1 MEEEA
6 RKLAWA
12 RWRGIRRLHPSS
24 LVTHPLRRLGHGTR
38 RFLSEFGA
46 FSTLAGQ
53 TLAYSG
59 SIVRDRQLLFD
70 QMEHIGTNSLPLVLV
85 IGLFTGMVSAWQAAY
100 QFKGLIPFSF
110 LGAAV
115 SRAIFIELGPV
126 LTAIVIAGRVGASI
140 AAELGTMK
148 VTEQIDALE
157 SLAISPIRYLAVPRL
172 LAATIMLPILVIF
185 ANIVALVGAYL
196 VSNFFLGIST
206 KMFFD
211 SVQRFFHVK
220 DIFGG
225 LFKALFFGSF
235 TALIGVKVGFD
246 ATGGA
251 EGVGNATIRAFV
263 LSATMVLIL
272 DYTLWMVLF

>member
-1 MEEEA
+1 MENANISISLNA
-6 RKLAWA
+6 RPETDP
-12 RWRGIRRLHPSS
+12 GSHS
-24 LVTHPLRRLGHGTR
+24 LILQPLIWLGGGTR
-38 RFLSEFGA
+38 RFLAEFGA
-46 FSTLAGQ
+46 FSRLAGQ
-53 TLAYSG
+53 ALPYLRS
-59 SIVRDRQLLFD
+59 SVRDRQLILD
-70 QMEHIGTNSLPLVLV
+70 QMEHVGTDSLPLVLV

-100 QFKGLIPFSF
+100 QFKGLIPYSF

-157 SLAISPIRYLAVPRL
+157 SLAISPIRYLAMPRL
-172 LAATIMLPILVIF
+172 MGTTIMMPILVVF
-185 ANIVALVGAYL
+185 ANIIALLGAFL

-211 SVQRFFHVK
+211 SVRQFFHLK
-220 DIFGG
+220 DVMGG
-225 LFKALFFGSF
+225 LFKALFFGAF

-246 ATGGA
+246 TTGGA

>member
-115 SRAIFIELGPV
+115 SRAIFI
-126 LTAIVIAGRVGASI
+126 AGRVGASI
-140 AAELGTMK
+140 DAELGTMK

-157 SLAISPIRYLAVPRL
+157 SLAISPIR
-172 LAATIMLPILVIF
+172 
-185 ANIVALVGAYL
+185 
-196 VSNFFLGIST
+196 
-206 KMFFD
+206 
-211 SVQRFFHVK
+211 
-220 DIFGG
+220 
-225 LFKALFFGSF
+225 
-235 TALIGVKVGFD
+235 
-246 ATGGA
+246 
-251 EGVGNATIRAFV
+251 
-263 LSATMVLIL
+263 
-272 DYTLWMVLF
+272 